1 MNLKAYY
8 EKSKNIPILR
18 EVDVLVAGGGTAG
31 MIAGLAAAR
40 AGANTL
46 VLERLNCLGGNFTA
60 GLMTTTWT
68 FNDQKKL
75 VVKGIPLELIN
86 RLEEAGGTIKG
97 DKSTE
102 TFVNYDTE
110 MAKFIIFDMYEKEKN
125 LDVLFYTWVCDTIV
139 EDNIVRGV
147 IIESKSGRQVVL
159 AKTVIDC
166 TGDADVAARGGA
178 DYQKAS
184 KEHLHPVSLLGKVG
198 GVDSKQ
204 LEDYYRE
211 HPDQIGDFL
220 WGSPYAGFHSFRL
233 NKELQGV
240 DLPEEL
246 EYLRDWFLLYYSTPH
261 KNEFIINMTGETGI
275 DGTNVEDVS
284 RAERIARKRLQQ
296 ALGVFQKYMPG
307 FENAYFTTTASTLG
321 VRETRR
327 IVGTHILNK
336 DDVLSNRKW
345 DDAVCSYHAPV
356 AIHTADGKNIDFI
369 DMKPGTS
376 YDIPYGCLL
385 PKSLDGII
393 VAGRCI
399 SVEADIIGT
408 IRNMTSCLA
417 MGQAAGVA
425 AALASQK
432 GILPRNIQPKELETA
447 LLNQGVY
454 LEGR

>member
-1 MNLKAYY
+1 
-8 EKSKNIPILR
+8 
-18 EVDVLVAGGGTAG
+18 
-31 MIAGLAAAR
+31 
-40 AGANTL
+40 
-46 VLERLNCLGGNFTA
+46 
-60 GLMTTTWT
+60 
-68 FNDQKKL
+68 
-75 VVKGIPLELIN
+75 
-86 RLEEAGGTIKG
+86 
-97 DKSTE
+97 
-102 TFVNYDTE
+102 
-110 MAKFIIFDMYEKEKN
+110 
-125 LDVLFYTWVCDTIV
+125 
-139 EDNIVRGV
+139 
-147 IIESKSGRQVVL
+147 
-159 AKTVIDC
+159 
-166 TGDADVAARGGA
+166 
-178 DYQKAS
+178 
-184 KEHLHPVSLLGKVG
+184 
-198 GVDSKQ
+198 
-204 LEDYYRE
+204 
-211 HPDQIGDFL
+211 
-220 WGSPYAGFHSFRL
+220 
-233 NKELQGV
+233 
-240 DLPEEL
+240 
-246 EYLRDWFLLYYSTPH
+246 
-261 KNEFIINMTGETGI
+261 MTGETGI

-369 DMKPGTS
+369 DMKPGPS

-393 VAGRCI
+393 VAGRWI